1 MDRTA
6 LVGASAVLVA
16 ALATVTGCVGTRP
29 GEPIPAGSPPP
40 ASTANPTTS
49 EAPRNDGAPNV
60 EVPLDPSSFLDKP
73 CSVLSRRQLADL
85 GIVAPG
91 RARTD
96 GAIAEHV
103 GPQCVWHAPPAVNS
117 TIDVGF
123 VIGNRR
129 GLGALYAARDQQV
142 YFEET
147 KVQDYPAVFHDIV
160 DLRDRGAC
168 NISVGISNT
177 LSFRT
182 SEFGELNASET
193 CARAKSVANAVITT
207 LKGVT

>member
-1 MDRTA
+1 MARTA
-6 LVGASAVLVA
+6 LTGAVALVA
-16 ALATVTGCVGTRP
+16 ALAAMTGCVETSQ
-29 GEPIPAGSPPP
+29 GEPIRADPPPP
-40 ASTANPTTS
+40 AATSNPTTS
-49 EAPRNDGAPNV
+49 AAPRNHGAPNV
-60 EVPLDPSSFLDKP
+60 EVPLDPSTFLDKP
-73 CSVLSRRQLADL
+73 CSVLSRSQLADL

-91 RARTD
+91 RARTE
-96 GAIAEHV
+96 GAIAESI
-103 GPQCVWHAPPAVNS
+103 GPQCIWHAPPEVNS

-123 VIGNRR
+123 VIGNRL
-129 GLGALYAARDQQV
+129 GLSALYAAREQQV

-147 KVQDYPAVFHDIV
+147 NVQDYPAVFHDIV
-160 DLRDRGAC
+160 DLRAMGAC
-168 NISVGISNT
+168 NISVGISNK